1 MSGVS
6 DIVCGKVTA
15 IMNFGA
21 FILLEDGTSG
31 LVHISEISKNF
42 VRDVN
47 DFLSVGQQVRVVSLA
62 TDHDGKKRLSIKKA
76 DEILNLSDDPNVNEL
91 KNSLGD
97 SADTGDKRLDHKK
110 RAQNDSKESRSEK
123 HARHVKDAQTAR
135 RELISQPPPMFDE
148 LKGSQ
153 SDSFE
158 DRLSHYMKMSE
169 ERLSD
174 VKRQSENKRGGGYV
188 RRG

>member
-6 DIVCGKVTA
+6 DVVSGKVTA

-21 FILLEDGTSG
+21 FVLLEDGTSG

-42 VRDVN
+42 VRDIN
-47 DFLSVGQQVRVVSLA
+47 DFLTVGQQVRVISLA

-76 DEILNLSDDPNVNEL
+76 DEILTLNGDPNVNEL
-91 KNSLGD
+91 KNPPASGE
-97 SADTGDKRLDHKK
+97 ARPERKPPERRKRPPRPEEPKL
-110 RAQNDSKESRSEK
+110 SKQ
-123 HARHVKDAQTAR
+123 D
-135 RELISQPPPMFDE
+135 LLSQPPPVFDDW
-148 LKGSQ
+148 KNGA
-153 SDSFE
+153 SDNFE
-158 DRLSHYMKMSE
+158 DQLSKYMKLSE

-174 VKRQSENKRGGGYV
+174 VKRQSENKRGGGYI

>member
-6 DIVCGKVTA
+6 DVVCGKVTA

-76 DEILNLSDDPNVNEL
+76 DEILTQNGDGNVNEF
-91 KNSLGD
+91 KNSSSD
-97 SADTGDKRLDHKK
+97 AEAGDKRHDHRKPG
-110 RAQNDSKESRSEK
+110 QNETKISKSERN
-123 HARHVKDAQTAR
+123 ARHAKEAENAR

-148 LKGSQ
+148 LRGSQ
-153 SDSFE
+153 ESSFE
-158 DRLSHYMKMSE
+158 DRLSRYMKMSE